1 MTADTATGRVAG
13 KVAFITGVARG
24 QGRSHA
30 VRLAE
35 EGAAI
40 VGVDICSSVATI
52 PYPLATEDDL
62 AETVRAVEAV
72 GGRILAQVAD
82 VRDGAALRGA
92 VDAGLT
98 AFGRLDIVLA
108 NAGVAPVGPDVEGSE
123 QTWQDVLDIN
133 LTGVWRTVKVTA
145 PHLVSQGAGGAIV
158 LTSSAAGLKPLGTD
172 FAGTEGYVAAKHAL
186 VGLMRNFA
194 TWLAPHDVRVNSI
207 HPSGVA
213 TPMVDNDAM
222 RAFLSTS
229 TAELAQA
236 MSNLMP
242 GGLLEPREIS
252 DAVLWLVSDEAR
264 HVTGVALP
272 VDGGFAIK

>member
-1 MTADTATGRVAG
+1 MAVDGNAGRVAG

-35 EGAAI
+35 EGASVI
-40 VGVDICSSVATI
+40 GVDICAPVDTI

-62 AETVRAVEAV
+62 AETVRAVEAA
-72 GGRILAQVAD
+72 GGRIVAHKAD
-82 VRDGAALRGA
+82 VRDGDAMQAALE
-92 VDAGLT
+92 AGLS

-108 NAGVAPVGPDVEGSE
+108 NAGVAPVGPDTGGRER
-123 QTWQDVLDIN
+123 TWQDVLDIN
-133 LTGVWRTVKVTA
+133 LTGVWRTVKLTA
-145 PHLVSQGAGGAIV
+145 PQLVSQGQGGAIV

-194 TWLAPHDVRVNSI
+194 TWLAPHHVRVNSI

-222 RAFLSTS
+222 RAFLSQAPAS
-229 TAELAQA
+229 LAQS

-242 GGLLEPREIS
+242 GGPLDPREIS

-264 HVTGVALP
+264 HVTGVTLP

>member
-1 MTADTATGRVAG
+1 MTTDRGPGRVAG
-13 KVAFITGVARG
+13 KVAFITGAGRG

-35 EGAAI
+35 EGAAVI
-40 VGVDICSSVATI
+40 AVDICAPVDSI
-52 PYPLATEDDL
+52 PYPLATEADL

-72 GGRILAQVAD
+72 GGRILARVAD
-82 VRDGAALRGA
+82 VRDGAAMRQAL
-92 VDAGLT
+92 DDGLDS
-98 AFGRLDIVLA
+98 FGQLDIVLA
-108 NAGVAPVGPDVEGSE
+108 NAGVAPVGPDITPGER
-123 QTWQDVLDIN
+123 TWQDVLDIN
-133 LTGVWRTVKVTA
+133 LTGVWRTVKLTA
-145 PHLVSQGAGGAIV
+145 PQLIDQGEGGAIV
-158 LTSSAAGLKPLGTD
+158 VTSSAAGLKPLGTD

-194 TWLAPHDVRVNSI
+194 TWLAPHEIRVNSV

-213 TPMVDNDAM
+213 TPMIDNDAM
-222 RAFLSTS
+222 RAFLSNT
-229 TAELAQA
+229 TAAVAEA

-242 GGLLEPREIS
+242 GGPLDPREIS

>member
-1 MTADTATGRVAG
+1 MAVDRNAGRVAG

-35 EGAAI
+35 EGASVI
-40 VGVDICSSVATI
+40 GVDICAPVDTI

-62 AETVRAVEAV
+62 AETVRAVEAA
-72 GGRILAQVAD
+72 GGRIVAHKAD
-82 VRDGAALRGA
+82 VRDGDAMQTALE
-92 VDAGLT
+92 AGLS

-108 NAGVAPVGPDVEGSE
+108 NAGVAPVGPDTGGSE

-133 LTGVWRTVKVTA
+133 LTGVWRTVKLTA
-145 PHLVSQGAGGAIV
+145 PQLVSQGQGGAIV
-158 LTSSAAGLKPLGTD
+158 LTSSAAGLKPLGTE

-194 TWLAPHDVRVNSI
+194 TWLAPHGVRVNSI

-222 RAFLSTS
+222 RAFLSQA
-229 TAELAQA
+229 TASLAES

-242 GGLLEPREIS
+242 GGPLDPREIS